1 MRRRACLPGCLLD
14 CENHGTLGPEH
25 AAVPTVLTHAV
36 VGWTVAKTLAPPPV
50 GPRIWLPAILAGVL
64 ADLDSFGLVLGI
76 PYGHPLGHRG
86 LSHSLLFGL
95 LLGML
100 LAAVFLHRMPCR
112 ERLRYGLVFS
122 LAAMLHG
129 PLDALTNGGLGVAL
143 FAPVSNG
150 RMFFPVTPIEV
161 SPIGLS
167 GPAIR
172 RLAAVLASEVLWVWL
187 PCGLLVLTGVLFR
200 RLQKRQN
207 ESDSGLR

>member
-1 MRRRACLPGCLLD
+1 M
-14 CENHGTLGPEH
+14 
-25 AAVPTVLTHAV
+25 PTVLTHAV
-36 VGWTVAKTLAPPPV
+36 ASMAAVKILSPPPTP
-50 GPRIWLPAILAGVL
+50 PRIWLAAILAGML

-100 LAAVFLHRMPCR
+100 LAAVFLHNMARR
-112 ERLRYGLVFS
+112 ERFRFGLVFS
-122 LAAMLHG
+122 AAAMLHG

-143 FAPVSNG
+143 FAPFDNH

-172 RLAAVLASEVLWVWL
+172 RLAAVLYSELLWVWL
-187 PCGLLVLTGVLFR
+187 PCGALVLSVMFVR
-200 RLQKRQN
+200 RLRARKMRI
-207 ESDSGLR
+207 SAGRCYGP